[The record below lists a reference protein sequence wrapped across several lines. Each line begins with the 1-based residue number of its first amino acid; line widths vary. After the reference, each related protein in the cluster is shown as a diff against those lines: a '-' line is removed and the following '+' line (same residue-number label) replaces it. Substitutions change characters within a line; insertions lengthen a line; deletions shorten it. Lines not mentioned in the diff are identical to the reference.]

1 MLLKLKGLGI
11 RNLVEFEYFGRAPSR
26 QSLSSSIDLLYH
38 LGAIDAKGELT
49 EERGLALVEMPV
61 DPRSAAAILTANESP
76 FRVCGEVLTIVSLL
90 QFAVQL
96 FTN

>member
-11 RNLVEFEYFGRAPSR
+11 RNLFEFEYFGRVPSR

-38 LGAIDAKGELT
+38 LGAIDAEGELT

-61 DPRSAAAILTANESP
+61 DPRSAAAILTAN
-76 FRVCGEVLTIVSLL
+76 
-90 QFAVQL
+90 
-96 FTN
+96 